1 MHKYN
6 MDVDE
11 DVLRR
16 MPICK
21 RISFDKFINEENEH
35 LVTLEG
41 LDLLTKML
49 VYDHEQWITVRE
61 ALLHPFFDCFKR

>member
-49 VYDHEQWITVRE
+49 VYDHEQ
-61 ALLHPFFDCFKR
+61 